1 MKLGDTFGRGVSAI
15 AGLAI
20 GLAFGLGTAAGVYF
34 AVKPAAPVAAGMSSL
49 PEDFRL
55 HAVAS
60 HGGETMAM
68 ATGYIDEGM
77 EGVFILDYLTGDL
90 NCWVIN
96 RRTGKWGAKFGYKV
110 AATLEV
116 DKSKKPSYLMCTGN
130 LSLVAG
136 SEFKRPGDCLVYV
149 CDANTGKFCVL
160 AIPLW
165 QGAMANNAPQ
175 TAQMVLCDVG
185 VGRTAEVRD

>member
-1 MKLGDTFGRGVSAI
+1 
-15 AGLAI
+15 
-20 GLAFGLGTAAGVYF
+20 
-34 AVKPAAPVAAGMSSL
+34 
-49 PEDFRL
+49 
-55 HAVAS
+55 
-60 HGGETMAM
+60 
-68 ATGYIDEGM
+68 M
-77 EGVFILDYLTGDL
+77 EGIFLLDYLTGDL

-96 RRTGKWGAKFGYKV
+96 RRTGKWGAQVLAYKV

-149 CDANTGKFCVL
+149 CDASTGKFCVL

-165 QGAMANNAPQ
+165 QGAMANNARKLPK
-175 TAQMVLCDVG
+175 
-185 VGRTAEVRD
+185 